1 MNTRNSP
8 QTQKS
13 LSRQSSKSNSRA
25 KQEPLSPF
33 SGGGCCRGF
42 TSVKTVASTTSTLQQ
57 HQQIQQRNESL
68 EVKVYNNS
76 CFVLMYV
83 KLKYITVLF
92 FIGVGAKVI
101 WGGFNLYI
109 IL

>member
-68 EVKVYNNS
+68 EVKVR
-76 CFVLMYV
+76 
-83 KLKYITVLF
+83 I
-92 FIGVGAKVI
+92 
-101 WGGFNLYI
+101 
-109 IL
+109 